1 MKKLLPFSAT
11 FLFALFLF
19 STTAFAL
26 SLGTQITIYDRKSDG
41 SANHGMSED
50 QEVEPGMVWNQKWDL
65 EGFFRNGNTLS
76 MVGGFNF
83 KTGGYDRYRNRY
95 WGSGDIFFD
104 VDGTPQYG
112 TDIPNGT
119 TNGNLTVNNT
129 YGYDFAIRLN
139 FNDSGDTSFDLY
151 QAGNNA
157 TTMSSYFKQNYSSN
171 AYRIGQGWRKIAGD
185 LNFEFLTNV
194 ADDSNYLNGIFEG
207 GSHYIVQLALP
218 TELQGFNYVHF
229 AEQCGND
236 SLMGANP
243 VPEPGTMLLLG
254 TGLMGLVGFG
264 RKKFKKK

>member
-1 MKKLLPFSAT
+1 MKKVLPLSAI

-26 SLGTQITIYDRKSDG
+26 SLGNQITIYDQKSNG
-41 SANHGMSED
+41 SANYGISED
-50 QEVEPGMVWNQKWDL
+50 QEVEPGMAWNQQWDL
-65 EGFFRNGNTLS
+65 EGFFRNGNMLS

-83 KTGGYDRYRNRY
+83 ETGGYDRYRNRY

-112 TDIPNGT
+112 TDSSSGT
-119 TNGNLTVNNT
+119 ANGNLTVNNT

-139 FNDSGDTSFDLY
+139 FDDSGDTFDLY
-151 QAGNNA
+151 QAGSDA
-157 TTMSSYFKQNYSSN
+157 TTISSYFKQNYSSN
-171 AYRIGQGWRKIAGD
+171 PYRMGDGWHTIATGLD
-185 LNFEFLTNV
+185 FDFLENV
-194 ADDSNYLNGIFEG
+194 DDNSNYLNGMFKG
-207 GSHYIVQLALP
+207 GSHFIVQLALP
-218 TELQGFNYVHF
+218 TELKGFNYVHF

-254 TGLMGLVGFG
+254 TGLIGLAGFG
-264 RKKFKKK
+264 RKKFADRF